1 MEITW
6 GSYTAVLKATPKLTP
21 GIDADTFTV
30 EIYDDPSGIPAD
42 ADLTIDD
49 GLGGSVTFSNCRIK
63 EDSFQADTENFRATF
78 IARDRRCRWGKK
90 DPISGE
96 YNRRDAAG
104 NITGTEKTAPE
115 LASLLLSALGES
127 ADTSALPGSAKP
139 HVNWEYASPAE
150 KLRDLC
156 NRYGVV
162 ICLGADDTVR
172 LWNIGEGETLPTADI
187 AAHDRRTTRSDK
199 PGKVILVGGKNRYQ
213 ITHDIYAVGYEP
225 SDREYHSMLGSDIS
239 WKPLGGWYP
248 NFEDDIADAD
258 NYDAARR
265 TAWRAY
271 RLPATI
277 TLGDDEVDRVESV
290 RYWAERIVEKEAP
303 DGIERYRKPYA
314 YGQHATERVFDD
326 PIAFVTTS
334 DAEVPV
340 DFDLDRETGII
351 FFDEPVF
358 DIDTD
363 GNVVKSPVLYL
374 VAAWDYGKY
383 TKEQSVAG
391 GVEGFTDTIFHDDVR
406 YEYIDGELQNET
418 ATDQAAAQYIADHIA
433 QYSDITATG
442 SVYSGFKAYSPDGII
457 EEVSWSGSTT
467 SDPETTVALGGTIR
481 SKPRRVRELEIDTAI
496 LARDSRR
503 ERM

>member
-6 GSYTAVLKATPKLTP
+6 GSYSAVLKAAPKLTP

-30 EIYDDPSGIPAD
+30 EIYDDPAGIPAD

-49 GLGGSVTFSNCRIK
+49 GLGGTVTFSDCRIK

-78 IARDRRCRWGKK
+78 IARDRRCRWGRK

-96 YNRRDAAG
+96 YNRRDADG
-104 NITGTEKTAPE
+104 NITGEEKTAPE
-115 LASLLLSALGES
+115 LADLLLAAIGES
-127 ADTSALPGSAKP
+127 ADTSALPSAAKP
-139 HVNWEYASPAE
+139 HVNWEYANPAE

-162 ICLGADDTVR
+162 ICLGADDTVK
-172 LWNIGEGETLPTADI
+172 LWKIGEGETLPTADI
-187 AAHDRRTTRSDK
+187 AATDRRTTRSDK
-199 PGKVILVGGKNRYQ
+199 PGKVVLVGGYNRYQ

-225 SDREYHSMLGSDIS
+225 SDREYHTMLGSDIS

-248 NFEDDIADAD
+248 NFEDDIDDAD

-277 TLGDDEVDRVESV
+277 TLGEDEVDRVESA
-290 RYWAERIVEKEAP
+290 RYWSERIVDKEAP
-303 DGIERYRKPYA
+303 DGVERYRKPYA
-314 YGQHATERVFDD
+314 YGQHATGRVFAD
-326 PIAFVTTS
+326 PLAFVS
-334 DAEVPV
+334 NADAEVPV
-340 DFDLDRETGII
+340 GFDLDRETGII
-351 FFDEPVF
+351 FFDEQVF
-358 DIDTD
+358 DIDLD
-363 GNVVKSPVLYL
+363 GDEIKSPALYL
-374 VAAWDYGKY
+374 VAAWDYGRY
-383 TKEQSVAG
+383 IRESTISG
-391 GVEGFTDTIFHDDVR
+391 GVEGFVDTIFHDDVR
-406 YEYIDGELQNET
+406 YEYIDGTVQN
-418 ATDQAAAQYIADHIA
+418 ASAADDLAANYIADHIA
-433 QYSDITATG
+433 SYGEITATG
-442 SVYSGFKAYSPDGII
+442 SVYSGFKAISPDGIV

-467 SDPETTVALGGTIR
+467 AAPETTVACGGTIR

-503 ERM
+503 KRR